1 MAKRR
6 KPRANEGNNWHH
18 RKAKV
23 NGGSGKISSGN
34 MIEVDVL
41 KHRAFHLLFG
51 TKSPEQV
58 AAILTKIWIDPD
70 YELIARRKPCK
81 SDTTTTSTAN
91 TERNET

>member
-1 MAKRR
+1 MRKRR
-6 KPRANEGNNWHH
+6 RVRANEGNNWHH

-51 TKSPEQV
+51 TKTTEQI
-58 AAILTKIWIDPD
+58 AAILNKTWIDVD
-70 YELIARRKPCK
+70 YELVVRK
-81 SDTTTTSTAN
+81 
-91 TERNET
+91 RNEIPQMDTPTAQKGA

>member
-1 MAKRR
+1 MTKRK

-41 KHRAFHLLFG
+41 QHRAFHLLFG
-51 TKSPEQV
+51 TKNTEQI
-58 AAILTKIWIDPD
+58 AAILNKTWIDVD
-70 YELIARRKPCK
+70 YELVCRKREK
-81 SDTTTTSTAN
+81 
-91 TERNET
+91 

>member
-51 TKSPEQV
+51 TKNTEQI
-58 AAILTKIWIDPD
+58 AAILNKTWIDVD
-70 YELIARRKPCK
+70 YELVVRK
-81 SDTTTTSTAN
+81 
-91 TERNET
+91 RNEIPRMDTPTSQKGA

>member
-51 TKSPEQV
+51 TKNTEQI
-58 AAILTKIWIDPD
+58 AAILNKTWIDPA
-70 YELIARRKPCK
+70 YELVVRK
-81 SDTTTTSTAN
+81 
-91 TERNET
+91 RNEIPRTETPTAQKGA

>member
-1 MAKRR
+1 MGKRK
-6 KPRANEGNNWHH
+6 KPQANLGNNWHH
-18 RKAKV
+18 RKPKKH
-23 NGGSGKISSGN
+23 GGSGRISSGN

-41 KHRAFHLLFG
+41 KHRAYHLLFG
-51 TKSPEQV
+51 TKNPEQV

-81 SDTTTTSTAN
+81 SDTTTTSNAN

>member
-41 KHRAFHLLFG
+41 QHRAFHLLFG
-51 TKSPEQV
+51 TKNTEQI
-58 AAILTKIWIDPD
+58 AAILNKTWIDVD
-70 YELIARRKPCK
+70 YELVCRKREK
-81 SDTTTTSTAN
+81 
-91 TERNET
+91 

>member
-1 MAKRR
+1 MTKRK

-51 TKSPEQV
+51 TKTTEQI
-58 AAILTKIWIDPD
+58 AAILNKTWLPTDW
-70 YELIARRKPCK
+70 ELVARKK
-81 SDTTTTSTAN
+81 EKLDG
-91 TERNET
+91 TEQTYN

>member
-41 KHRAFHLLFG
+41 QHRAFHLLFG
-51 TKSPEQV
+51 TKNTEQI
-58 AAILTKIWIDPD
+58 AAILNKTWIDPA
-70 YELIARRKPCK
+70 YELVVRK
-81 SDTTTTSTAN
+81 
-91 TERNET
+91 RNEIPRMDTPTAQKGA

>member
-51 TKSPEQV
+51 TKNTEQI
-58 AAILTKIWIDPD
+58 AAILNKTWIDVD
-70 YELIARRKPCK
+70 YELVVRK
-81 SDTTTTSTAN
+81 
-91 TERNET
+91 RNEIPRMDTPTAQKGA